1 LRARKWN
8 LRSPKLKDSE
18 LGTSDELSRIIED
31 SDKPAETPERKDE
44 PVTIVQAVTEYLAD
58 AKARELA
65 DATLY
70 KLEIQ
75 LRKQF
80 LTYARQKATSYLKGL
95 ISGQTR
101 EKVHVLHRNGA

>member
-1 LRARKWN
+1 
-8 LRSPKLKDSE
+8 
-18 LGTSDELSRIIED
+18 LGSRNYSGTFHRRYCD
-31 SDKPAETPERKDE
+31 GRNNAEDE
-44 PVTIVQAVTEYLAD
+44 PITIIQAVTEYLAD

-80 LTYARQKATSYLKGL
+80 LTWCRADGYKLLKEFDLRAAQSFRASWTDGGL
-95 ISGQTR
+95 AKKKS
-101 EKVHVLHRNGA
+101 KSA